1 MSDYWWVASILMTLA
16 SLFVLWPLLRPAPTD
31 WQKSDP
37 NRADNIHLFEQQ
49 KQDMQADL
57 AAGNLSETEYAE
69 RQAELERGLLEDL
82 KNQQAGPKI
91 KNRGAYLLLLTALL
105 TPLSGWFL
113 YTEWGAGNG
122 MQQRQNMLATRAIM
136 QSSES
141 MEQLLVELQ
150 ANLQEHPNNPE
161 GWFIL
166 ANYLLQNQLQEES
179 LQAFQLAKQYAVEGS
194 PERASI
200 LGNYAQALFVIDG
213 AFSERVSLAINEAI
227 NANPNDVSALS
238 LLGIQ
243 AYEAENFSD
252 AIRFWEQALAAS
264 SSGEGAESLATG
276 IRNARQQL
284 AQQQSGVEAG
294 PVIELTVRLANG
306 LQVPTN
312 PEAVLFVYARP
323 VGQAMPLLATRLDPS
338 TLPLRLQLN
347 NTMALLPDTN
357 LADYTEL
364 EVVAHIAKAGTPPQ
378 INGDLVGQVNSVSV
392 AAQEVVDLVINR
404 IVSGQ

>member
-1 MSDYWWVASILMTLA
+1 M
-16 SLFVLWPLLRPAPTD
+16 
-31 WQKSDP
+31 
-37 NRADNIHLFEQQ
+37 
-49 KQDMQADL
+49 
-57 AAGNLSETEYAE
+57 
-69 RQAELERGLLEDL
+69 
-82 KNQQAGPKI
+82 
-91 KNRGAYLLLLTALL
+91 
-105 TPLSGWFL
+105 
-113 YTEWGAGNG
+113 
-122 MQQRQNMLATRAIM
+122 
-136 QSSES
+136 
-141 MEQLLVELQ
+141 
-150 ANLQEHPNNPE
+150 
-161 GWFIL
+161 
-166 ANYLLQNQLQEES
+166 
-179 LQAFQLAKQYAVEGS
+179 
-194 PERASI
+194 
-200 LGNYAQALFVIDG
+200 IDG

-284 AQQQSGVEAG
+284 AQQQSGVDAG